1 MCNVQCC
8 NVLLIQNVIEKESKN
23 NQNPSRNDDG
33 EWQKWYESLKL
44 GNIYNRLSCVD
55 SVYLC
60 FPTCSLS
67 PFLQF
72 FLAGRSM
79 DSLGQENL
87 IFLQLDINLNFT
99 WHFMF
104 FLYLGITNKS
114 ILSYQLSLNI
124 TCLHRPGLCYTS
136 QILRHQS

>member
-1 MCNVQCC
+1 MIS
-8 NVLLIQNVIEKESKN
+8 IQNVIEKKSKN
-23 NQNPSRNDDG
+23 NKIHLEMIMVNGRNG
-33 EWQKWYESLKL
+33 MKAESLKL
-44 GNIYNRLSCVD
+44 GNIYNRHSCVD
-55 SVYLC
+55 LVYLC

-67 PFLQF
+67 PLLQF

-104 FLYLGITNKS
+104 FLYLGITNKKHL
-114 ILSYQLSLNI
+114 ILSII
-124 TCLHRPGLCYTS
+124 T
-136 QILRHQS
+136 Q